1 MMKDER
7 YYQAYLSH
15 QQISRRGLFR
25 GVLGGTQKTLATEQK
40 RTATR
45 PPFACPEHLFTA
57 VCNGCGECISACPN
71 GLISLQGGLATLE
84 IDYLACD
91 FCGLCA
97 KACPKDVLNLAFKA
111 DTHLRPEIAAH
122 CVQKKGQPCQSCQQA
137 CPQKAISAQLGIDTK
152 KCNGCGECKIACYV
166 AAIGLRVV

>member
-25 GVLGGTQKTLATEQK
+25 GVLGGTQKTLSTEQK

-45 PPFACPEHLFTA
+45 PPFACP
-57 VCNGCGECISACPN
+57 
-71 GLISLQGGLATLE
+71 
-84 IDYLACD
+84 
-91 FCGLCA
+91 
-97 KACPKDVLNLAFKA
+97 
-111 DTHLRPEIAAH
+111 
-122 CVQKKGQPCQSCQQA
+122 
-137 CPQKAISAQLGIDTK
+137 QKAISAQLEIDTE

-166 AAIGLRVV
+166 AVIGLRVV